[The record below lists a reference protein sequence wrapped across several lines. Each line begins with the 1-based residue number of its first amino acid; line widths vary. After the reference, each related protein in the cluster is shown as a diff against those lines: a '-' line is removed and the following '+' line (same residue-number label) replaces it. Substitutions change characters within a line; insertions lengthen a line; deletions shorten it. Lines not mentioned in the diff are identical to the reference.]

1 MRRVKIFNQMFFKDL
16 EKDINEFLDQLEND
30 YNYDAYNIKITYSV
44 TPLQINSKYT
54 AMYTAM
60 IDYVLED
67 KTYQVEQAYSGTL

>member
-16 EKDINEFLDQLEND
+16 EKEINEFSDELEND
-30 YNYDAYNIKITYSV
+30 YVYDAYNIKITYNV
-44 TPLQINSKYT
+44 TPLQINSKYM

-67 KTYQVEQAYSGTL
+67 ETL

>member
-16 EKDINEFLDQLEND
+16 EKEINEFLDQLEND
-30 YNYDAYNIKITYSV
+30 YDYDAYNIKITYRV
-44 TPLQINSKYT
+44 TPLQINSKYM

-67 KTYQVEQAYSGTL
+67 KTYQVEEAYSGTL

>member
-16 EKDINEFLDQLEND
+16 EKEINEFLDELEND
-30 YNYDAYNIKITYSV
+30 YDYDAYNIKITYRV
-44 TPLQINSKYT
+44 TPLQINSKYM

-67 KTYQVEQAYSGTL
+67 KTYQVEEAYSRD

>member
-16 EKDINEFLDQLEND
+16 EKEINEFLYELEND
-30 YNYDAYNIKITYSV
+30 YYDDAHDIKITYSV
-44 TPLQINSKYT
+44 TPLQINSMDT

-67 KTYQVEQAYSGTL
+67 ESYNE

>member
-16 EKDINEFLDQLEND
+16 EKEINEFLYELEND
-30 YNYDAYNIKITYSV
+30 HYYDAYDIKITYSV
-44 TPLQINSKYT
+44 TPLQIHSMDT

-67 KTYQVEQAYSGTL
+67 KSYNE